1 MDTCA
6 PVCDITIPM
15 PSLRMPLLSA
25 SSKLYDVADR
35 ELRGFTFF
43 LSIDS
48 VCGAPSL
55 LPETSIGFLALVKDA
70 VHREPEQHVES
81 LASKIVGM
89 WAQLGNDSKSV
100 EIRGLTTKDRS
111 LVEAVDAYFPDK
123 QNRGLI
129 WPQLHPLEVQE
140 AVSQVGLIDSYRK
153 AGILIARH
161 ILEHSRDPL
170 AFVRTLKSM
179 TDENGL
185 CVIEV
190 PDSEK
195 LISKGDFSQIWE
207 EHTIYFTK
215 TTLSR
220 LLVYAGFEILYF
232 EKCVSEGE
240 TVLIAIVR
248 PSNRTLDRTLD
259 SLDVQASTHF
269 IDSFYSKLNMVK
281 RRLEHIQQSKQILL
295 FGANHVAATFLDLV
309 SDSSCKPTLVLDDDP
324 IKSGKMIGLHRTEV
338 CDPHQISKNSP
349 KHLFIAIAEGRSPAL
364 YNRLRT
370 EFPSS
375 AGHRIEQLSTFLI
388 NATNDAH

>member
-1 MDTCA
+1 MTN
-6 PVCDITIPM
+6 PM

-25 SSKLYDVADR
+25 SSKLCDVGDR

-55 LPETSIGFLALVKDA
+55 LPETTDGFLALVKDA
-70 VHREPEQHVES
+70 LHREPEQHVES
-81 LASKIVGM
+81 LASKLVGL
-89 WAQLGNDSKSV
+89 WGQVGDDCKTF

-111 LVEAVDAYFPDK
+111 LVEAVDTYFPNK
-123 QNRGLI
+123 QKGELI

-140 AVSQVGLIDSYRK
+140 AMSRVGQIDLRRK
-153 AGILIARH
+153 ASILIARH

-170 AFVRTLKSM
+170 AFVRALKSL
-179 TDENGL
+179 TDDNGL

-190 PDSEK
+190 PDSDK

-215 TTLSR
+215 TTLTR

-232 EKCVSEGE
+232 ESCMSEGE

-259 SLDVQASTHF
+259 SLDIQASTYF

-281 RRLEHIQQSKQILL
+281 LRLDHIQQSKQILL

-309 SDSSCKPTLVLDDDP
+309 GDSSCKPTLVLDDDP
-324 IKSGKMIGLHRTEV
+324 IKSGKKIGLHRTEV

-349 KHLFIAIAEGRSPAL
+349 KHLFIAIAKGRSPAL

-375 AGHRIEQLSTFLI
+375 AGHRIEQLSTFLL
-388 NATNDAH
+388 NATNDAP